1 MKLRHNNK
9 QVSAGMRGSFSDS
22 NGPTLSLPI
31 TKEANGTDASQST
44 SF

>member
-9 QVSAGMRGSFSDS
+9 QVTAGMHGSFADS

-31 TKEANGTDASQST
+31 TKELLLHKVLP
-44 SF
+44 FK